1 MPLTDWS
8 TRQRESGA
16 GRTGMP
22 QSVIDVYSIFIYR
35 VSISLYYMAL
45 YKPSETDDVPDIVK
59 RVDLKDFTM

>member
-1 MPLTDWS
+1 
-8 TRQRESGA
+8 
-16 GRTGMP
+16 MP